1 MTPIYFIP
9 IKKLTLLENY
19 INKELQSIYKWLCIN
34 KLSLNIEKSNFII
47 FHPSQKKLNYKVKI
61 MINDTHLKDEQSINY
76 LGIMID
82 ANLNWQPQIH
92 HIVKKIKR
100 SIGLLSKIRH
110 YVNEKLLVSLYY
122 SLIYPYLTYGI
133 VAWGH
138 TYASTLNPIFLLKKI
153 VRIITF
159 YSYLEHSNPL
169 FKRLNLI
176 KNL

>member
-1 MTPIYFIP
+1 
-9 IKKLTLLENY
+9 
-19 INKELQSIYKWLCIN
+19 
-34 KLSLNIEKSNFII
+34 
-47 FHPSQKKLNYKVKI
+47 
-61 MINDTHLKDEQSINY
+61 MINDTHLKDEQSIKC

-82 ANLNWQPQIH
+82 ANLNWQLQIH

-110 YVNEKLLVSLYY
+110 YVNEKLLVSY
-122 SLIYPYLTYGI
+122 SLIYSYLTYGI

-138 TYASTLNPIFLLKKI
+138 TYASTLNPIFLLQKKI

-159 YSYLEHSNPL
+159 SSYLEHSNPL

-176 KNL
+176 KLFFFILPSTCTICF